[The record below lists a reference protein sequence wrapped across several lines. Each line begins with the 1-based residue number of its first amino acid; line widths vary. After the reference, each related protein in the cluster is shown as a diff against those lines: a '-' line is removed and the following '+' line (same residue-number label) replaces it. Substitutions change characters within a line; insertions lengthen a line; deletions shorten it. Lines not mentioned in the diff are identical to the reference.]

1 MNILAIG
8 MGHFRNIGKNKAKM
22 GKKSAEP
29 HGLNPRLYNEF
40 IPYDFIAS
48 CSDHAFETNVFR

>member
-8 MGHFRNIGKNKAKM
+8 MGHFGNIGKNKAKM
-22 GKKSAEP
+22 AKWAKNRQNQEP

-48 CSDHAFETNVFR
+48 CSDHAV

>member
-1 MNILAIG
+1 
-8 MGHFRNIGKNKAKM
+8 M
-22 GKKSAEP
+22 GKKLAEP

-48 CSDHAFETNVFR
+48 CSDHAVETIVFR